1 MIVMP
6 HHMHS
11 LRTIAAGAVFA
22 GIAAVSPAQD
32 VVSRGPGPGVFIQ
45 ALPGPCGDMAAPPGA
60 AGTQGIVTGA
70 PYSAT
75 GRSETVQTLA
85 DGNRIVRSNT
95 TRYFRDSRGR
105 TRTEYVFSAVGPIAL
120 HGSSSL
126 IVIDD
131 PTTAKRVV
139 LHPEIRMAMEMPRMA
154 CGMGTAAFAAGRIAP
169 SAGAESGAGAVTFS
183 AAVPAPAPHSG
194 DVLYAAAPP
203 DATTSPL
210 PERTIRGLR
219 ALGKRTESSIP
230 AGQMGNELPIVS
242 KSETWYSPELQVVLS
257 ATHRDPLVGDTTYQ
271 LVDIVRKEPDAN
283 LFAIPRDY
291 TQRSMPHGPRF
302 EMAVPPQAVKDKRE
316 D

>member
-1 MIVMP
+1 ML
-6 HHMHS
+6 HHTSS
-11 LRTIAAGAVFA
+11 LRAIAA
-22 GIAAVSPAQD
+22 AAVLAAVAATSSAQD
-32 VVSRGPGPGVFIQ
+32 VVPRGPGVFIQ
-45 ALPGPCGDMAAPPGA
+45 ALPGPCGDIAMPPGSTGT
-60 AGTQGIVTGA
+60 AGAVTGA

-139 LHPEIRMAMEMPRMA
+139 LHPEIKMAMEMPRMA
-154 CGMGTAAFAAGRIAP
+154 CGMGTAAFAAARVASP
-169 SAGAESGAGAVTFS
+169 AQEESGDGAFS
-183 AAVPAPAPHSG
+183 AAVPVPAPHAG
-194 DVLYAAAPP
+194 DVLYAATPP
-203 DATTSPL
+203 DATTSSL

-230 AGQMGNELPIVS
+230 AGQLGNELPIVT
-242 KSETWYSPELQVVLS
+242 KSETWYSPELQVVLA
-257 ATHRDPLVGDTTYQ
+257 ATHRDPLGGDTSYQ
-271 LVDIVRKEPDAN
+271 LVDIVRKEPDAS

-291 TQRSMPHGPRF
+291 TLRSMPHGPRF
-302 EMAVPPQAVKDKRE
+302 EMALPPAAGKDKRE